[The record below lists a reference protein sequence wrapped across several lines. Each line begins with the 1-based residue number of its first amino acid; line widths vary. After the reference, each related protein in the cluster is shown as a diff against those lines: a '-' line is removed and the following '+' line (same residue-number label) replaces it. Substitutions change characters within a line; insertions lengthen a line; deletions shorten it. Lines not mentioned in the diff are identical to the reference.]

1 MTLKTKE
8 NKREFSVDIPPEI
21 VSAFKRKDTG
31 YSLLL
36 KGKAGVGKST
46 FAISLLS
53 YFKQMD
59 KTQTPVFMSTRV
71 APTSIYTQF
80 PWIKKHLKPEH
91 IIDASRTYIPPTNI
105 KDVKEHFLHTI
116 RYETIEEFMDL
127 IYKNLAKIKNPIL
140 VIDSWDAI
148 VSQQQEPNTKIET
161 LFTEFVRQSQIKLIL
176 IAESETPNLFLE
188 YIVDGVVTIRDGDIL
203 GRTFRTI
210 EIDKIRGVERQQKAY
225 VFTLYN
231 NHFRYVRPYDKEDVD
246 SISSFQPIPDEKD
259 QYSTGNLVLDKIYG
273 GGLRPGTFNLLEIES
288 KVPISAISSI
298 FIGMLCQFV
307 AQGRGAIIR
316 ATEGINSDLL
326 QKKRLFLYLD
336 TSLISKYLRI
346 LQTQISD
353 RNEIRPYIR
362 QTTEDNFNDDFFSI
376 YSKLSS
382 STKFQP
388 VFAGISYDSLNFMVD
403 FNRAM
408 SRFEQHLKYVRNSNL
423 IEVGI
428 INSLNDEKI
437 SNQIALLNE
446 NLSYVAST
454 HMKIIERHGSI
465 FLYSIKP
472 RSSSMYAVKTDYS
485 KGYPQITLLP
495 IV

>member
-1 MTLKTKE
+1 MSSKTKE
-8 NKREFSVDIPPEI
+8 NKTEKEISVDIPPEI
-21 VSAFKRKDTG
+21 VSAFKSKDMG

-53 YFKQMD
+53 YFK
-59 KTQTPVFMSTRV
+59 KLTPIYMSTRV

-80 PWIKKHLKPEH
+80 PWIKKQLKTEN
-91 IIDASRTYIPPTNI
+91 IIDASRTYIPPTNV
-105 KDVKEHFLHTI
+105 KAVKEHFQHTI

-127 IYKNLAKIKNPIL
+127 IYKKLAKIKNPIL

-148 VSQQQEPNTKIET
+148 VSSQKEPTTKIET
-161 LFTEFVRQSQIKLIL
+161 LFTEFVRQSKIKLIL

-188 YIVDGVVTIRDGDIL
+188 YIVDGVVTLRDSDIL

-210 EIDKIRGVERQQKAY
+210 SVDKIRGVERQQKTYA
-225 VFTLYN
+225 FTLFN
-231 NHFRYVRPYDKEDVD
+231 NHFRYIRPYKKEEVD

-259 QYSTGNLVLDKIYG
+259 QFSTGNLVLDKIYG

-288 KVPISAISSI
+288 KVPISAISSV

-336 TSLISKYLRI
+336 TALISKYLRI

-362 QTTEDNFNDDFFSI
+362 QTTDENFNDDFFSI

-428 INSLNDEKI
+428 INSLIDDTKV
-437 SNQIALLNE
+437 SHQIALLNE

-472 RSSSMYAVKTDYS
+472 RSSSMYAIKTEYA